1 MASPLISSLSL
12 PLILG
17 SFDPSGASNLPA
29 DAVICAQLGLHAGS
43 VVTALLAQDTSGI
56 QSIQR
61 ISPEFIDEQARCLLE
76 DMAIGAIKIGP
87 QYDPETIATL
97 AQLAADYSTLPLVLH
112 LAPPPDV
119 PDLDDLDAED
129 TAGALL
135 DLLVPQARILVL
147 DASLPEQ
154 WASQGLLS
162 GTGADT
168 PIQALLELGAS
179 HVLCCHFSPGTD
191 GPGLRWHSQDQSSRR
206 WPLPAS
212 PVRATDR
219 ESLLATLLTYH
230 LAQGLTPEAAVQQ
243 AAGQAGHML
252 AHAFHPGMGQQILR
266 FTTP

>member
-1 MASPLISSLSL
+1 M
-12 PLILG
+12 
-17 SFDPSGASNLPA
+17 
-29 DAVICAQLGLHAGS
+29 
-43 VVTALLAQDTSGI
+43 VTAILAQDTSGI
-56 QSIQR
+56 QSVQR

-112 LAPPPDV
+112 LTRPPDV

-129 TAGALL
+129 TVGALL
-135 DLLVPQARILVL
+135 DLLVPQAHILVL
-147 DASLPEQ
+147 NASQPEH

-162 GTGADT
+162 ETRADS

-191 GPGLRWHSQDQSSRR
+191 GPGLSWHSQDQASQR
-206 WPLPAS
+206 WPLPTS

-252 AHAFHPGMGQQILR
+252 THTFHPGMGQQILR